1 MKLNLKTLFKI
12 GIAAFLLYL
21 AVYYWP
27 AVSTL
32 LAGILGAAAPLLIGC
47 VIAYPLNILMTL
59 YEKIYFPKTSK
70 QWLIKSR
77 RPACLTLAYLSLVGI
92 VALVMLLVLP
102 QLISCIALLVSKIP
116 DQMRGVIAFLDE
128 KNLIPDDILGTLAAI
143 DWVERLSSMWKPITN
158 GVLGALDAL
167 IVTVSSVFSGI
178 FTALVSIIFSIYL
191 LLGKETLAYQSLRLM
206 NRYLKPCLKDKILHV
221 LSTTNDSFR
230 RYIIGQ
236 CTEAVILGALCAVGM
251 WILQLPYAGM
261 IGALVAFTAL
271 IPVAGAYIGAG
282 VGAVM
287 ILTVS
292 PVKAL
297 IFLIF
302 IIVLQ
307 QLEGNLI
314 YPKVVGTSIGLPA
327 IWVLAAVVLGGGVL
341 GIPGMLLGVPLAA
354 TAYKL
359 LREDLNRTKA
369 ETETAPKAPED
380 TPDAPPVSPAEEPQK
395 PSVAKKKEPK
405 NKSTIKKSTSK
416 KAKKKK

>member
-1 MKLNLKTLFKI
+1 MKLNWKTLVKI
-12 GIAAFLLYL
+12 GISVFLLYL
-21 AVYYWP
+21 CIYYWP

-32 LAGILGAAAPLLIGC
+32 LAGIVGAAAPLLIGC
-47 VIAYPLNILMTL
+47 VIAYPVNILMTT
-59 YEKIYFPKTSK
+59 YEKIYFPKTQR
-70 QWLIKSR
+70 QWLKSSR
-77 RPACLTLAYLSLVGI
+77 RPACLTLAYLTLATI
-92 VALVMLLVLP
+92 VALVMVLILP
-102 QLISCIALLVSKIP
+102 QLISCIATLVSGIP
-116 DQMRGVIAFLDE
+116 DLMRNVIALLEE
-128 KNLIPDDILGTLAAI
+128 KELLPDDVLGTLKTI
-143 DWVERLSSMWKPITN
+143 DWSERLSGMWKTIAN
-158 GVLGALDAL
+158 GVLGALDML
-167 IVTVSSVFSGI
+167 INTLSSVFSGI
-178 FTALVSIIFSIYL
+178 VTALLSVIFSIYL
-191 LLGKETLAYQSLRLM
+191 LLGKETLARQIKRCM
-206 NRYLKPCLKDKILHV
+206 NRYLNPTHNRRLMHFFHV
-221 LSTTNDSFR
+221 ANDSFH

-236 CTEAVILGALCAVGM
+236 CTEAVILGVLCALGM

-297 IFLIF
+297 IFLVF

-307 QLEGNLI
+307 QLEGNLV

-359 LREDLNRTKA
+359 LREDLNRTDTEQTTPVEA
-369 ETETAPKAPED
+369 VET
-380 TPDAPPVSPAEEPQK
+380 PPNTMEASK
-395 PSVAKKKEPK
+395 PTSTQK
-405 NKSTIKKSTSK
+405 NKNQGKTSK
-416 KAKKKK
+416 TTVKKVKKKK